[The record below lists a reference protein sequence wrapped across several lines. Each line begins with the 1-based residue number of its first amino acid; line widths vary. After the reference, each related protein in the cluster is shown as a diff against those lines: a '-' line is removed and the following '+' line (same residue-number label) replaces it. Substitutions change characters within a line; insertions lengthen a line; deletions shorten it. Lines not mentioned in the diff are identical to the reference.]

1 MGTIAI
7 YIFEDDHE
15 ELAVYKHDDNYP
27 LGAADFIENAKSH
40 ASTLPRFE
48 ADEFGSAFVAA
59 NKNQSGGEVRL
70 VQYNKYSGRDDM
82 VEDYTW
88 CDYYYVISYQPDL
101 KDLWVEIW
109 ESRYAI
115 NARIAENDDECLGKS
130 YGTIWVLIDELT
142 HTEMKEK
149 YGERAIAV

>member
-1 MGTIAI
+1 MGTRAI

-15 ELAVYKHDDNYP
+15 EVAVYKHYDNYP

-40 ASTLPRFE
+40 AWTLPRFE

-88 CDYYYVISYQPDL
+88 CDYYYVISYEPNH

-109 ESRYAI
+109 QSR
-115 NARIAENDDECLGKS
+115 DDECLGKS